1 MSLFKHQTGSS
12 QGLRSEDTLVMRK
25 WKSRLA
31 VSTVI
36 ANMLMILITL
46 SLAAIL
52 VAWAGTSY
60 GAFTGGTQV
69 FFVQR
74 GQALQER
81 VVIEYVY
88 FITSSPTKIQVFVR
102 NVGVEQV
109 QIATI
114 YVNGNPFP
122 VTSSS
127 LGVKTPCSIVSSA
140 VLLTVGS
147 SSSTPVC
154 EFDITTNWTSG
165 STVYV
170 VAASLRG
177 NQATFTAWGP

>member
-1 MSLFKHQTGSS
+1 VK
-12 QGLRSEDTLVMRK
+12 RK
-25 WKSRLA
+25 WESRLA

-60 GAFTGGTQV
+60 GTFTGGSQI

-81 VVIEYVY
+81 FVIEEVFFNSAVTPHKMVI
-88 FITSSPTKIQVFVR
+88 FIR

-109 QIATI
+109 SLVAI
-114 YVNGNPFP
+114 YVDGN
-122 VTSSS
+122 
-127 LGVKTPCSIVSSA
+127 LYTPATYVPSGYCTTNADGSVML
-140 VLLTVGS
+140 VVGS
-147 SSSTPVC
+147 GNANNVC
-154 EFDITTNWTSG
+154 EFSIGLGWSSG
-165 STVYV
+165 QVFSI
-170 VAASLRG
+170 VAASARG
-177 NQATFTAWGP
+177 NQVSFTARGP